1 MLKNFIEDL
10 CQSEDLID
18 VGGLG
23 KASQSSIS
31 KWSQPNDAQRALSPI
46 GNKDFTFHTEKEKNP
61 WWQVEFSNEIRPW
74 YILINN
80 RRNEEYE
87 YIASKIKVTVSNSN
101 DEVIVH
107 KGIVFFGALPNRL
120 PLILPLNGKINVH
133 SIKIEI
139 ENNESSYLHLSNIHV
154 LTQKPIRSKA
164 GLPIFFA
171 NRVDGFGMR
180 LCAVLVA
187 MIYARKFGSDFMF
200 SWQHRN
206 SKVYD
211 NHHMTDTAK
220 DIFSK
225 NFIERH
231 LVEKDYIDKLG
242 LVNAAKH
249 NKGFE
254 NDIFDGY
261 LCDYSNRND
270 FSESNLD
277 FSYLEAFNTIEFNKD
292 LLMAKRL
299 AESVR
304 LNKKSVGIHLRSG
317 DIVYEQYRLFH
328 GFHYKVTPAY
338 IIIPLIQ
345 KYKSEGYDIVLMG
358 QEESFCRYL
367 SEFFGVRYSGDLINE
382 KFNEAQKG
390 MFDITL
396 FSRLSLIISM
406 GSAFTI
412 LSSLIGKSKIKK
424 YSEVLTYNEIVD
436 GFKSF
441 ENGIGKLDNH
451 VLSDLYKSFSYVN
464 FYREFYNDLSVKNK
478 LEIIDKCIKLEPD
491 NLLNQFKKMITNLY
505 SKDYLNTN
513 KEILEFIQSKNGKE
527 FINIFVVK
535 RESLPPVDYIF
546 HEYIEEFKEL
556 ASKGV
561 VSIAMILLKH
571 ELKTGKKIN
580 ADFYDR
586 VIENAIVNKYFG
598 VSMLE
603 KELIKIKI

>member
-1 MLKNFIEDL
+1 
-10 CQSEDLID
+10 
-18 VGGLG
+18 
-23 KASQSSIS
+23 
-31 KWSQPNDAQRALSPI
+31 
-46 GNKDFTFHTEKEKNP
+46 
-61 WWQVEFSNEIRPW
+61 
-74 YILINN
+74 
-80 RRNEEYE
+80 
-87 YIASKIKVTVSNSN
+87 
-101 DEVIVH
+101 
-107 KGIVFFGALPNRL
+107 
-120 PLILPLNGKINVH
+120 
-133 SIKIEI
+133 
-139 ENNESSYLHLSNIHV
+139 
-154 LTQKPIRSKA
+154 
-164 GLPIFFA
+164 
-171 NRVDGFGMR
+171 
-180 LCAVLVA
+180 
-187 MIYARKFGSDFMF
+187 
-200 SWQHRN
+200 
-206 SKVYD
+206 
-211 NHHMTDTAK
+211 
-220 DIFSK
+220 
-225 NFIERH
+225 
-231 LVEKDYIDKLG
+231 
-242 LVNAAKH
+242 
-249 NKGFE
+249 
-254 NDIFDGY
+254 
-261 LCDYSNRND
+261 
-270 FSESNLD
+270 
-277 FSYLEAFNTIEFNKD
+277 
-292 LLMAKRL
+292 
-299 AESVR
+299 
-304 LNKKSVGIHLRSG
+304 
-317 DIVYEQYRLFH
+317 
-328 GFHYKVTPAY
+328 
-338 IIIPLIQ
+338 
-345 KYKSEGYDIVLMG
+345 
-358 QEESFCRYL
+358 
-367 SEFFGVRYSGDLINE
+367 
-382 KFNEAQKG
+382 
-390 MFDITL
+390 
-396 FSRLSLIISM
+396 M